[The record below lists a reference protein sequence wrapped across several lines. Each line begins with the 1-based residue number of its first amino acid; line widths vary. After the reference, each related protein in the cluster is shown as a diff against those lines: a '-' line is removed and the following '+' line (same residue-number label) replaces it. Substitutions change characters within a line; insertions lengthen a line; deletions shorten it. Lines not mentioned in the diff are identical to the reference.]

1 MEVLGKQNS
10 SWMTYALIFLL
21 NYYIQHSVFIFSNK
35 LKLSEIFNKFDLS
48 ELIYIEQTVFL
59 PELKKNVRTLY

>member
-35 LKLSEIFNKFDLS
+35 LKLSEILNKFDLS

>member
-10 SWMTYALIFLL
+10 SWMTYTLIFLL

-35 LKLSEIFNKFDLS
+35 LKLSEILNKFDLS